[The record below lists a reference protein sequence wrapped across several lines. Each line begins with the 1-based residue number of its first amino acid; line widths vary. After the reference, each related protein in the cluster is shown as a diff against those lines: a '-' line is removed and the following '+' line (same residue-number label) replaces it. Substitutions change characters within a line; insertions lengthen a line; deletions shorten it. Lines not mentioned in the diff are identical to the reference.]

1 MSDIVSGFSQAINLI
16 VTLNPDVL
24 QIAALSLYV
33 SLTATI
39 LAACISI
46 PLGGFIHFHDF
57 HGKRV
62 LIVLIQ
68 TLYSVPTVVVGLLIY
83 LLISRSGPLGFFGL
97 LWTPEGMILGQ
108 VVLIIPITTGLV
120 ISALSSIDRN
130 ISDTLIS
137 LGATGFQNVMQV
149 IREARFAILSAVIL
163 AFGRAISEVGVAMMI
178 GGNIEGQTRVL
189 TTAIALQTGLGDF
202 GFSIALGII
211 LLAIALV
218 VVIIMNLITSGSGR
232 IRPHHGGCSTG
243 IIDITGLSRRA
254 GRPGDPARDRARDPE
269 GRDLH
274 SYRPERERQDHA
286 HPADRSPRH
295 P

>member
-1 MSDIVSGFSQAINLI
+1 MSDIASGFSQAISLI

-46 PLGGFIHFHDF
+46 PVGGFIHFHDF
-57 HGKRV
+57 RGKRIV
-62 LIVLIQ
+62 IVLIQ

-83 LLISRSGPLGFFGL
+83 LLISRAGPLGFFGL

-137 LGATGFQNVMQV
+137 LGATGLQNVMQV

-211 LLAIALV
+211 LLVIALV
-218 VVIIMNLITSGSGR
+218 VVIIMNLITIGSADFDR
-232 IRPHHGGCSTG
+232 IMGGAP
-243 IIDITGLSRRA
+243 RA
-254 GRPGDPARDRARDPE
+254 
-269 GRDLH
+269 
-274 SYRPERERQDHA
+274 
-286 HPADRSPRH
+286 
-295 P
+295 